1 MAAPESEQPALA
13 TDAPLS
19 VRVPPYQPALL
30 MLVVCAAAALVLY
43 GHPSDTVRYLALMAG
58 ATALILAVFALRMYL
73 VVDGEGIEVR
83 YLWQPA
89 WLPWPEVARVEVVS
103 GVRGSDTVRVVRH
116 DGSYVDLP
124 PSLLQPAVPTSK
136 PRALARLRSIGNQ
149 IEARRIGGSGHDR
162 Y

>member
-1 MAAPESEQPALA
+1 MAAGSTDRPALE
-13 TDAPLS
+13 TEAPMS

-43 GHPSDTVRYLALMAG
+43 GHPSDTTRYLALMAG
-58 ATALILAVFALRMYL
+58 TVALLLAVFALRMYL
-73 VVDGEGIEVR
+73 IVDDEGIEVR
-83 YLWQPA
+83 YLWRPA
-89 WLPWPEVARVEVVS
+89 WLPWSEIARVEVVS

-116 DGSYVDLP
+116 DGTYVDVP

-136 PRALARLRSIGNQ
+136 PRASARLNSIGNQ
-149 IEARRIGGSGHDR
+149 IQARRTGQSRPDQ

>member
-1 MAAPESEQPALA
+1 MAAGGTDRPALEA
-13 TDAPLS
+13 EAPLS

-43 GHPSDTVRYLALMAG
+43 GHPSDTVRYLALTAG
-58 ATALILAVFALRMYL
+58 AVALLLAVFALRMYL
-73 VVDGEGIEVR
+73 IADDEGIEVR
-83 YLWQPA
+83 YLWKPA
-89 WLPWPEVARVEVVS
+89 WLPWSQVARVEVVS

-116 DGSYVDLP
+116 DGSYVDVP

-136 PRALARLRSIGNQ
+136 PRALARLHSVGNQ
-149 IEARRIGGSGHDR
+149 IEARRIRGSRHDR